1 MRDGIILQ
9 QAYEEN
15 NNGGGYYSDMLRLT
29 MQRHAAYARS
39 HQMDYQVYFGEPT
52 ERDVFTGAWHKIKMI
67 QNALERGY
75 KYIFWLDT
83 DTAIVDF
90 SQDLRDAFTDKF
102 IGCVEHKHENLPKEY
117 DIPTHLNVGVVFVK
131 NHPGISGFMQE
142 WWDSF
147 PGDKRW
153 AEQGSFNEM
162 AKKYTDWVFK
172 MDDKYNATVNVNMCE
187 KPVIVGW
194 HGIAPAEKRFSM
206 MKTSFLDDHIKF
218 RV

>member
-1 MRDGIILQ
+1 MRDSIIIQ
-9 QAYEEN
+9 QAYEEV

-39 HQMDYQVYFGEPT
+39 HLMDYQIYFGEPT
-52 ERDVFTGAWHKIKMI
+52 DRDVFTGAWHKIKMI
-67 QNALERGY
+67 QDALERGY
-75 KYIFWLDT
+75 KYIFWIDI
-83 DTAIVDF
+83 DAAIVDF
-90 SQDLRDAFTDKF
+90 SQDLRDAFKGS
-102 IGCVEHKHENLPKEY
+102 IGCVQHKHEQLPKEY
-117 DIPTHLNVGVVFVK
+117 NIPTHLNVGVVFVRNDEGVK
-131 NHPGISGFMQE
+131 EFIQN
-142 WWDSF
+142 WWNAF

-153 AEQGSFNEM
+153 AEQGAFNDL
-162 AKKYTDWVFK
+162 AKDNPLVFK

-194 HGIAPAEKRFSM
+194 HGIHPAEKRFSM